1 MGQRATLAIA
11 AADEAVTLS
20 RVLTDIAAELER
32 ARAIG
37 MRVERAACLLAL
49 KFGADAELVHD
60 LQQLDEMLQHV
71 AAMRDLLEA
80 LSHMH
85 AELPAHGVAAAIDR
99 ISLSAVRSRLRGEDA
114 ESGEAEDG
122 WELL

>member
-1 MGQRATLAIA
+1 MAQRASLAIA
-11 AADEAVTLS
+11 EADEAVALS

-37 MRVERAACLLAL
+37 MRVERAACMLAL
-49 KFGADAELVHD
+49 KFGADAELVRD
-60 LQQLDEMLQHV
+60 LQQLDEMLQHI

-80 LSHMH
+80 LSHLH
-85 AELPAHGVAAAIDR
+85 AELPAQRVAAAIDR
-99 ISLSAVRSRLRGEDA
+99 ISLSAVRGRLRGEDD
-114 ESGEAEDG
+114 ESEADDG

>member
-1 MGQRATLAIA
+1 MARSASLAIA
-11 AADEAVTLS
+11 GAEEAVALS
-20 RVLTDIAAELER
+20 RVLTDIASELER

-37 MRVERAACLLAL
+37 MRVERAACVLAL

-80 LSHMH
+80 LSHLH
-85 AELPAHGVAAAIDR
+85 AELPAGRVAAAIDR
-99 ISLSAVRSRLRGEDA
+99 ISLSAVRGRLRGEGADA
-114 ESGEAEDG
+114 GEAEDG